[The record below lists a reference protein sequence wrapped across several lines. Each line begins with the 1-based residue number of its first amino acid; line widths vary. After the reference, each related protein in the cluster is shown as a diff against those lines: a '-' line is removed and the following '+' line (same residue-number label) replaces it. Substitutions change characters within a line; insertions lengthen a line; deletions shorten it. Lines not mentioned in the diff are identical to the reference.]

1 MLVVMNYVK
10 LSMSVIF
17 FLEIVMRIHAAGV
30 RNWFNIWSS
39 IDLGVVV
46 ICMTVE
52 LLAVIL
58 HNMHFIRYDWLF
70 VCFRVWYGVR
80 MVRSI
85 NHLKEASEE
94 KAIQRDAEML
104 KKCTILILEKQ
115 KESGDLE
122 KDLDQMNKLI
132 KKIEGEQIKKPIS
145 RRKGS
150 K

>member
-104 KKCTILILEKQ
+104 KKCAILILEKQ
-115 KESGDLE
+115 KEVGRSG
-122 KDLDQMNKLI
+122 
-132 KKIEGEQIKKPIS
+132 EGS
-145 RRKGS
+145 GS
-150 K
+150 DE